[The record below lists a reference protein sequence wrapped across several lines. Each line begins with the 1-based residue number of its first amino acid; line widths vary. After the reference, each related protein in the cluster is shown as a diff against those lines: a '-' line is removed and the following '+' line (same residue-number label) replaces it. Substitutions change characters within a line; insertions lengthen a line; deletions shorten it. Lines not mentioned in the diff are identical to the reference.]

1 MKLLWAYILVFIL
14 AAVPFFE
21 AYGVIPLASIAGLSV
36 VPVIILGLVG
46 NILTVLLVILFMN
59 QIKNWRKKRKN
70 NNDQEES
77 KRSLRA
83 QILWR
88 KYGLPGLAMLGP
100 LLVGSHLT
108 ALASMSF
115 GGTKKTTFLWMS
127 ASITIWSIV
136 FTVLIFLGVDFLGLE
151 DRAVINYFNHNE

>member
-1 MKLLWAYILVFIL
+1 MKLFWAYILVFIL
-14 AAVPFFE
+14 AAAPFFE
-21 AYGVIPLASIAGLSV
+21 AYGIIPLASIAGLSI
-36 VPVIILGLVG
+36 VPVMVLGLVG

-70 NNDQEES
+70 NKEEKET

-83 QILWR
+83 QNLWN

-115 GGTKKTTFLWMS
+115 GGTRKKTFLWMS
-127 ASITIWSIV
+127 ASITTWSIV
-136 FTVLIFLGVDFLGLE
+136 FTVLLFLGVDFLGLE
-151 DRAVINYFNHNE
+151 DRAVINYFKTNE

>member
-83 QILWR
+83 QNLWR

-115 GGTKKTTFLWMS
+115 GGTKRTTLLWMS
-127 ASITIWSIV
+127 ASITTWSIV

-151 DRAVINYFNHNE
+151 DRSVINYFKINE